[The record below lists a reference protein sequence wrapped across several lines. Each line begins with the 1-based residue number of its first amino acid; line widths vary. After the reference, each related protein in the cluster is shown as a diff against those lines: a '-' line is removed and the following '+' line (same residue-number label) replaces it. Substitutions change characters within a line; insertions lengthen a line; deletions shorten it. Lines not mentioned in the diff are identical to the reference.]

1 MRFWLLFL
9 SVLAV
14 AQTPVV
20 SGDAELTGLIGGQPL
35 VIRTTSRLA
44 GAIDSVKWAGVEFID
59 SHDHGRQLQ
68 SAINADVDGVYHVE
82 CYNPTE
88 AGSVVDALGP
98 KSTSRLELL
107 TLTKDG
113 LLATRTRMAYWLA
126 PGLKSGGHLAQNTEL
141 VSNHVLTKQVRIG
154 RPGMWDHVLDYK
166 VTFTVPADRPHK
178 VLQFEALTGYMPAM
192 FSEELRFDAKTGML
206 VPLPRQ
212 NGEQRDPVVLSTPS
226 GSHAMGVFTPDRPPA
241 GQPSVGYGR
250 FKFEREKVVKWNCVF
265 RLRQPE
271 PIKPGD
277 YSFQLYVVIGTR
289 EDCRRTLGALTQEF
303 GGR

>member
-1 MRFWLLFL
+1 MKTWLLL
-9 SVLAV
+9 LAATV
-14 AQTPVV
+14 GAQTPVV
-20 SGDAELTGLIGGQPL
+20 SGDAELTGLIGGKPL

-44 GAIDSVKWAGVEFID
+44 GAIDSVKWDGVEFID

-68 SAINADVDGVYHVE
+68 SAINADVNGVYHVE

-98 KSTSRLELL
+98 KSTSRLEAMSF
-107 TLTKDG
+107 KDG
-113 LLATRTRMAYWLA
+113 VLSQRTRMAYWLA
-126 PGLKSGGHLAQNTEL
+126 PGMKSGGHFAQNMTL
-141 VSNHVLTKQVRIG
+141 LSDHVLTKQVRIG
-154 RPGMWDHVLDYK
+154 RPGMDHVLDYK
-166 VTFTVPADRPHK
+166 VTFTVPTDRPHK
-178 VLQFEALTGYMPAM
+178 YLQIEALTGYMPWS
-192 FSEELRFDAKTGML
+192 FSEELRFDPKTEML

-226 GSHAMGVFTPDRPPA
+226 GSHAMGVFTPDRAPA
-241 GQPSVGYGR
+241 GQPAVGYGR
-250 FKFEREKVVKWNCVF
+250 FQFVREKVVKWNCVF
-265 RLRQPE
+265 RLRQAE

-289 EDCRRTLGALTQEF
+289 EDCRRTLAALTQEF

>member
-1 MRFWLLFL
+1 MKTWLLFL
-9 SVLAV
+9 AATVG

-20 SGDAELTGLIGGQPL
+20 SGDAELTGLIGGKSL

-44 GAIDSVKWAGVEFID
+44 GAIDSVKWDGVEFID

-68 SAINADVDGVYHVE
+68 SAINADVDGAYHVE

-98 KSTSRLELL
+98 KSTSRLEALSV
-107 TLTKDG
+107 KDG
-113 LLATRTRMAYWLA
+113 VLSTRTRMAYWLA

-154 RPGMWDHVLDYK
+154 RPGMDHVLDYK
-166 VTFTVPADRPHK
+166 VTFTVPADRPHQ
-178 VLQFEALTGYMPAM
+178 VLQFEALTGYMPAT
-192 FSEELRFDAKTGML
+192 FSEEHRFDAKTGTLMA
-206 VPLPRQ
+206 VPRK
-212 NGEQRDPVVLSTPS
+212 NGEIRDPVVLSTAS
-226 GSHAMGVFTPDRPPA
+226 GSHAMGVFTPDRPLA

-265 RLRQPE
+265 RVRQPE

-277 YSFQLYVVIGTR
+277 YSFQLYVVIGSR
-289 EDCRRTLGALTQEF
+289 EDCRRTLAALTQEF

>member
-1 MRFWLLFL
+1 MRVWLLFL
-9 SVLAV
+9 SALAG
-14 AQTPVV
+14 AQASAV
-20 SGDAELTGLIGGQPL
+20 SGDAELTGLIGGKPL

-44 GAIDSVKWAGVEFID
+44 GAIDSVRWDGVEFID

-68 SAINADVDGVYHVE
+68 SAINADVDGVFHVE

-113 LLATRTRMAYWLA
+113 VLATRSRMAYWLA
-126 PGLKSGGHLAQNTEL
+126 PGMRSHGHLAQNTEL

-154 RPGMWDHVLDYK
+154 RPGMDHVLDYK
-166 VTFTVPADRPHK
+166 VTFTVPGDRPHRY
-178 VLQFEALTGYMPAM
+178 LQFEALTGYMPAT
-192 FSEELRFDAKTGML
+192 FSEEHRFDAQTGAL
-206 VPLPRQ
+206 VPLPRK

-241 GQPSVGYGR
+241 GQPAVGYGR
-250 FKFEREKVVKWNCVF
+250 FRFERDKVVKWNCVF
-265 RLRQPE
+265 RRHGAE
-271 PIKPGD
+271 PIAPGD
-277 YSFQLYVVIGTR
+277 YSFQLFVVIGTR
-289 EDCRRTLGALTQEF
+289 EDCRRTLAALSRDF
-303 GGR
+303 AGR